1 MGGTFGEPTFSA
13 RQREIPE
20 GERGIGEEVMDPK
33 EQLVQVTNLLTPLV
47 EGTDTNQLDNETPC
61 SDFRVR
67 DLIGHFTFGRFLFA
81 AGMSGD
87 KARGDELLG
96 SMPQQFGDVLGD
108 DHHGTY
114 RDASAQ
120 LETAVSGVGDLGETV
135 SLVFGDMPAGVA
147 LQMLS
152 GDNLVHCWDLARSTG
167 QEFNPPDDLVEAST
181 EFFQG
186 FITDDRRAGGGFGP
200 EVQVSEDASAL
211 DRLLGLCG
219 RTP

>member
-1 MGGTFGEPTFSA
+1 MGGTFGAPTFSA

-114 RDASAQ
+114 QDASAQ

-135 SLVFGDMPAGVA
+135 SLVGDMPAGVA

-152 GDNLVHCWDLARSTG
+152 GDS
-167 QEFNPPDDLVEAST
+167 
-181 EFFQG
+181 G
-186 FITDDRRAGGGFGP
+186 FIAGTVAQPVKLSCRRSCRSIDRVLP
-200 EVQVSEDASAL
+200 
-211 DRLLGLCG
+211 GLHN
-219 RTP
+219 